1 MLPGA
6 DIHRYLTLIK
16 RKSLSMWF
24 GEMAQGTEAVTIML
38 TDTHL
43 IA

>member
-16 RKSLSMWF
+16 RKRLSTWV
-24 GEMAQGTEAVTIML
+24 GEMAQGTKAVTVLL